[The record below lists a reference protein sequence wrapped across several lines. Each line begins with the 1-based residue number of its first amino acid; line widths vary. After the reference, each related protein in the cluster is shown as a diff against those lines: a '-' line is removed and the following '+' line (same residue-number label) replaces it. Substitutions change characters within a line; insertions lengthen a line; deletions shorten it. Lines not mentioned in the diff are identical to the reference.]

1 MPSKNTGSGL
11 AASSEYCSGQFLS
24 NLNTDFFP
32 ILNRED
38 VVSQPVNEWDTGK
51 IWQTV
56 GDKDRLSSL
65 TGIWRQ
71 LSFEKI
77 PLPYGLLKS
86 SQKFTFDGQMVIF
99 YYRKHPNT
107 SLHLCVID
115 FTILDR
121 SRTFRN
127 ILFEK
132 MWLCHLFS
140 KYNILKRSLNSLN
153 YYYLIFLSR
162 ISTRFILY
170 TLLFIFMK

>member
-32 ILNRED
+32 ILNTED

-107 SLHLCVID
+107 SLHLFVID
-115 FTILDR
+115 FTSLDR
-121 SRTFRN
+121 LRTFRN
-127 ILFEK
+127 NFFWENVIFVT
-132 MWLCHLFS
+132 FS
-140 KYNILKRSLNSLN
+140 RNM
-153 YYYLIFLSR
+153 IFLKEVS
-162 ISTRFILY
+162 IV
-170 TLLFIFMK
+170 